1 MGFNDFCA
9 SANNSKKR
17 PRQAIHLVRSGISLK
32 QATDEILGKSAQ
44 GNESSSSDEDRAQ
57 RRTSSGGGSLG
68 AGPSA
73 NGHSSDSKRPKVGA
87 KTSGTDDFVGNR
99 ELLQSAEYKPESEI
113 DHTYDQPPVD
123 FTQVLP
129 GKRRISPAA
138 QKEAH
143 ERRARALRTCL
154 NVLKI
159 LLLDN
164 LSGPVVLSLLAL
176 LVQKCKC

>member
-1 MGFNDFCA
+1 
-9 SANNSKKR
+9 
-17 PRQAIHLVRSGISLK
+17 LLK
-32 QATDEILGKSAQ
+32 S
-44 GNESSSSDEDRAQ
+44 
-57 RRTSSGGGSLG
+57 
-68 AGPSA
+68 
-73 NGHSSDSKRPKVGA
+73 V
-87 KTSGTDDFVGNR
+87 
-99 ELLQSAEYKPESEI
+99 EYKPESEI
-113 DHTYDQPPVD
+113 DHSYDQPPVD

-164 LSGPVVLSLLAL
+164 LSGPVVLNLLAL